1 MLVDLRDVYWTPEG
15 RWAVELSL
23 TIIALAGAYL
33 SGIPLW
39 HGLREELTYHTPT
52 LASRSRWRKARA

>member
-1 MLVDLRDVYWTPEG
+1 MLVDLRDVYWSPEG

-39 HGLREELTYHTPT
+39 QGLREELTHHRATT
-52 LASRSRWRKARA
+52 GSRLR